1 MQRAAPPLG
10 VKEVPS
16 HPSQEMAEYEQD
28 RDVCEGYKRKSD
40 IGIVKSNE
48 YQKRSSS
55 GSFLILVTFKAKD
68 ADFSSIYAGNL

>member
-1 MQRAAPPLG
+1 MVLLG
-10 VKEVPS
+10 QAKRTTPS
-16 HPSQEMAEYEQD
+16 HPSQEQPEYEIDKQ
-28 RDVCEGYKRKSD
+28 VCEGYKRKSD